1 MLPSRY
7 LLIVVSC
14 LVVIGAASCEA
25 AEPQRRQPKPE
36 PQQLATADWPAFRG
50 HDGSGRSAHGTPPT
64 TWGDEQ
70 HVRWRA
76 ELPGSG
82 SSTPIVVGQR
92 VFVTCYSGYQEP
104 DRPAGSPDDLL
115 LHVACLDRESGE
127 VLWQSSL
134 QPELPEQETI
144 REEHGYASG
153 SPVADGE
160 RVYAFFGKSGVVAF
174 DHAGRQLWRM
184 SVGTETHGWGSGASL
199 MLAGGQ
205 LIVNASVESQR
216 LIALAPATG
225 QQRWEATEIR
235 EAWNTPIATEH
246 GGRSELL
253 VAIFEHLVGL
263 DPSTGRELWRCQTD
277 IPWYMA
283 PSMVAGEGVV
293 YALGGRP
300 GSSLAV
306 RLGGT
311 GEVTSTHRLWTS
323 KKGGNV
329 SSPILHNGHLY
340 WMHDNLGIAY
350 CANAQ
355 TGEVVYQERI
365 DGASQVYGSPVLAAG
380 RIYYPSRDGKVFVVA
395 AEPKFRLL
403 ATNTLG
409 ERAVWNASPAVSGN
423 LLLLRNN
430 RQLYCLGE

>member
-1 MLPSRY
+1 MLRNRY
-7 LLIVVSC
+7 LSIVASC
-14 LVVIGAASCEA
+14 IVAFCSAYCEA
-25 AEPQRRQPKPE
+25 AEPRPQQSQPE
-36 PQQLATADWPAFRG
+36 PQQLATTDWPAFRG
-50 HDGSGRSAHGTPPT
+50 HDGSGRSAHGAPPT
-64 TWGDEQ
+64 TWSDEQ

-104 DRPAGSPDDLL
+104 DRPAGSPDALQ

-127 VLWQSSL
+127 ILWQSGVP
-134 QPELPEQETI
+134 PELPEQETI

-174 DHAGRQLWRM
+174 DHAGRQLWRT

-199 MLAGGQ
+199 MLTGGQ

-216 LIALAPATG
+216 LIALDPATG

-253 VAIFEHLVGL
+253 VAIFEHLIGL
-263 DPSTGRELWRCQTD
+263 EPSTGRELWRCQTD

-283 PSMVAGEGVV
+283 PSMVTGDGVV

-311 GEVTSTHRLWTS
+311 GEVTLTHRLWTS

-329 SSPILHNGHLY
+329 SSPILHDGHLY

-350 CANAQ
+350 CADAQ
-355 TGEVVYQERI
+355 TGEVVYQERV

-409 ERAVWNASPAVSGN
+409 ERGVWNASPAVSGN